1 MSALRFKSWRITLLP
16 IILLAVI
23 LLPTLHHHSA
33 YTHDKDVHVHQHA
46 IIHADY
52 LSTAAQEH
60 GNSNREN
67 VALNSHHLADFSQ
80 TNFSTLT
87 VPIVKSV
94 NLKLTHVPRF
104 LAIDVEENNLRLVP
118 FARVFKQE
126 HPAPPSEVSRSPVAP
141 RSPPVLA

>member
-1 MSALRFKSWRITLLP
+1 MSALRSKSWCITLLP
-16 IILLAVI
+16 TILLAAL
-23 LLPTLHHHSA
+23 LLPVLHLHSG
-33 YTHDKDVHVHQHA
+33 YEHDDDGHVHQHA
-46 IIHADY
+46 IIHADF

-60 GNSNREN
+60 DHLGRES
-67 VALNSHHLADFSQ
+67 VALSSRHLADFSQ

-94 NLKLTHVPRF
+94 NLKLAHVPRF
-104 LAIDVEENNLRLVP
+104 LAIDVDENNLRLVP

-126 HPAPPSEVSRSPVAP
+126 HPPPPFEVYRSPIAP